1 MARRW
6 VANASPLIVLGKI
19 AQIPLLPNLAQ
30 TLVIPAGVASDINA
44 GPETDPA
51 RQWLSGPGR
60 AYVRETG
67 PVEPVI
73 AGWDLGKG
81 ESEVLSWA
89 LKHPDFEVIVDDL
102 ASRKC
107 AAALRIPARGTLGVL
122 LLAWKEG
129 HLADLEAALAR
140 VQEAGL
146 HIATEILEVLRRLA

>member
-1 MARRW
+1 M
-6 VANASPLIVLGKI
+6 VNASPLIVLGKI
-19 AQIPLLPNLAQ
+19 AQIPLLPRLSQ
-30 TLVIPAGVASDINA
+30 TLVIPAGVASEIDA

-60 AYVRETG
+60 TYVQDTG
-67 PVEPVI
+67 PVEPLI
-73 AGWDLGKG
+73 ARWDLGRG

-89 LKHPDFEVIVDDL
+89 LKHPGFEVIVDDL

-107 AAALRIPARGTLGVL
+107 ATALHLPVRGTLGVL
-122 LLAWKEG
+122 LLARKEG

-146 HIATEILEVLRRLA
+146 HIATEILEALRRLA